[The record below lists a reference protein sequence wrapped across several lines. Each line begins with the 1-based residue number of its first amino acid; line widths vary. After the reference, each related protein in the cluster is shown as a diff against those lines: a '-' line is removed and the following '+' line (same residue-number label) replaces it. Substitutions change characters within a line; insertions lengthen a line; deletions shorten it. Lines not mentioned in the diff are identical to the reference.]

1 MAEKKF
7 NVRLQL
13 KYDTLENWVTNNPV
27 LKAGETALATIKTGN
42 TETTNSVAPPQ
53 ILTKVGDGQT
63 AFNDLPYTTALA
75 ADVYTWAK
83 KSKDNHIAD
92 LIDWGFASQ
101 STINNITALIE
112 RLQYYGDSTI
122 EPTDESYFTVDST
135 GTCIN
140 GLSAT
145 GKASVSG
152 TVVFPYKIDNK
163 IITQIVPQTDILGE
177 MRNIFYGSTNSV
189 TKVIIPNSVSVVGSM
204 AFPVPTITSVNIPD
218 GIEAIESCVFMNSG
232 ITSIKIPDSVTT
244 IKSSAFAGTSSLKE
258 VVLPNSV
265 DNIYDSFSGSSI
277 EEIKLSK
284 NIGTIPGRC
293 FSGCSNLKTVD
304 IPYGVIVIEGFAFAG
319 CTSLTKISIPSTVT
333 DIADEAFSKVTDTGT
348 INPPILEGITIYCEQ
363 GSYADTYAKSKGI
376 NVVYT
381 EVKDIVT
388 SEVAEKLQYYGDSNI
403 EPSPI
408 EWFVLNDA
416 KDTITGLSATGKTSA
431 TSPLVLPY
439 KDSSTGTLITTIGND
454 MYPIDQD
461 ATNTI
466 TKIVVPSSVTTFKEY
481 AFASSSLQSI
491 NIPESITSLPNN
503 LFNYSSL
510 MSISI
515 PNTVTSVGS
524 NTFAGTKLKT
534 ITFPDSVTSIS
545 ANAVPSC
552 QLLESVKLPRNITT
566 IESCLFDGCSK
577 LKSIEIPYGVTS
589 IQDSAFIGCTSLVK
603 AIIPNTVTSIETA
616 SFSMTYGNPG
626 AISGLIFYCEKGSY
640 AETYAKTKNIP
651 VVYTDI
657 EESYF
662 DSFSTKDSEE
672 RLQYYGDATIEPS
685 PISWFT
691 LNDAKNK
698 IIGLTDTGKTNMTAE
713 VVIPYKDPDSG
724 TLITSIVSDT
734 GESIFTQS
742 TTSITKIIIPRT
754 LVNFDDNYVFS
765 ISTLKTVILPDTLT
779 TITNGAFM
787 GCSSLESIS
796 IPNSVTTIDSN
807 AFGSC
812 SSLKSLYIPDS
823 VTTLG
828 SNSITN
834 CTALETVRLSNNLT
848 TINDYTFEGCTKL
861 NNLIIPD
868 SVTTIGDAFISCAG
882 LKKIVIPDTVTSIG
896 DKAFYTSLE
905 SNATLIEGL
914 NIYCPQGSYAMSYA
928 FDKGINVTN
937 IYYTDVSA
945 SYLSGIIETA
955 SEALST
961 KSGGTVE
968 APVTFKDT
976 VTFEKAPSVPNPSG
990 TSDAVNKGYVDDQ
1003 IEAVKSG
1010 ESATPEYKAVTL
1022 NTSITGVKEG
1032 LAKFT
1037 LTGLVQ
1043 PCNHNPGHGNVLNHY
1058 VPLQHTIGTLN
1069 ISDSENNTYASM
1081 EIELYGRNANDTR
1094 GFATAKDELTEKYL
1108 KRVWSKDFMLSMEYH
1123 TSTEACTANT
1133 SDYIHTFT
1141 IPTNAFGTEIPK
1153 TTGVIEP
1160 VCSFAYPRTK
1170 TEITTTTTSSG
1181 NFISMEYVEADNS
1194 YKVYIRSPIAN
1205 AKSLFDVKYF
1215 IVYELATPVYDYHTN
1230 KLFIKEGSKITF
1242 TQRSVESFTT
1252 SNSTP
1257 AMSTCPLT
1265 ATIQAPTNSAAVLEG
1280 FEQTSFNLN
1289 DLNTR
1294 VDNIEVSSRKI
1305 GAADGS
1311 TDDSDA
1317 IQLLINNAETE
1328 TGLVTDVVIPEG
1340 IYALGKSLEI
1350 TKSNIKLIGDG
1361 NVIFKP
1367 TGNFP
1372 AIKIYRP
1379 TTTSVEDVSV
1389 ENISIWLPNTAYLDG
1404 DFAGSHSGI
1413 YIDGSYAATRGLY
1426 RVTIKDVSIHGVYR
1440 YATQDTD
1447 KSYGIY
1453 FKDNTLEN
1461 TFAYFCTIEN
1471 VKAMSV
1477 YCGLYLGEKV
1487 NCTNVTG
1494 FHWDISNVYNYSGGD
1509 AVKMGVAYGIICRST
1524 YNTIDFRGQSFG
1536 DDHGSWVYKD
1546 YDKNVYSLATVV
1558 GENNVK
1564 VVDGLDYFID
1574 DYNVKA
1580 IESITVENKT
1590 IDVFLG
1596 RNNLSKAGILC
1607 SGTFNTFKG
1616 HIYDPQR
1623 SDYQYIFTS
1632 SSRYNRY
1639 YYPTAFYLWG
1649 STHSYTSFN
1658 VDLYGTGD
1666 KSKIL
1671 NLEYDI
1677 LKDVGYENK
1686 CLDYIEGQMETL
1698 VSDNFVDG
1706 VDADGSNIG
1715 HSPHF
1720 GIQDNALSYVNKFST
1735 INVYQLN
1742 GETQTPVTV
1751 NNESAAS
1758 VIGDIFDPKSTNK
1771 GFRNGI
1777 TFDQIPTLD
1786 NPIYIDIDIN
1796 PDHKIEYISRF
1807 GIQFNQYICRT
1818 FDILVQKSG
1827 SDTISPYGI
1836 TDSCILN
1843 NNNVQ
1848 HSFLAYHV
1856 SNDGDIKTWDN
1867 IVKIRIILK
1876 KGLNTGTYNPNGK
1889 VGISLIWA
1897 TDAQHGGNSW
1907 LPRGGGEVYGD
1918 LKSTGDFIA
1927 TINDTT
1933 HKLSEK
1939 ANKAATLEGYGITD
1953 AYDKN
1958 TIDSKISSVYRYKG
1972 TIASTSALPT
1982 ENLSVGDVYNIETS
1996 GTIGSGETAVKVNAG
2011 DNVAWVQPKDATG
2024 YWDVL
2029 AGTVDLSVY
2038 YTKTEVDTK
2047 VENDLAS
2054 SIVNNLVSTD
2064 TDKSLSALQGK
2075 TLKAAVD
2082 KKLDAYEITTSI
2094 TNNALLLND
2103 RSDNQLTNVTINTLT
2118 LTTPDSLDRGYQC
2131 SLSFK
2136 TGLGKPSVIYSA
2148 TPIKWCGVDCDKNG
2162 DFTPQAST
2170 NYEVSIKCLGLDSLN
2185 NPIVIARVGVF

>member
-140 GLSAT
+140 GLSTT
-145 GKASVSG
+145 GKSSISG
-152 TVVFPYKIDNK
+152 TVVFPYKINNK
-163 IITQIVPQTDILGE
+163 IITQIIPQTDILGE
-177 MRNIFYGSTNSV
+177 MHNIFDGSTNSV
-189 TKVIIPNSVSVVGSM
+189 TKVIIPSSVLVVGPL
-204 AFPVPTITSVNIPD
+204 AFNTPTITSVNIPD
-218 GIEAIESCVFMNSG
+218 KIETIESCTFMNSG

-244 IKSSAFAGTSSLKE
+244 IKSQAFAGTSSLKE
-258 VVLPNSV
+258 IVLPDSV
-265 DNIYDSFSGSSI
+265 TEIYDSFRGSGI
-277 EEIKLSK
+277 EKIKLSK
-284 NIGTIPGRC
+284 HLGTMGC
-293 FSGCSNLKTVD
+293 FSGCSSLKTID
-304 IPYGVIVIEGFAFAG
+304 IPYGITKIDYFAFAG
-319 CTSLTKISIPSTVT
+319 CTSLTKVNIPNTVT
-333 DIADEAFSKVTDTGT
+333 SIADDAFSKVTDTST

-376 NVVYT
+376 NAVYT

-388 SEVAEKLQYYGDSNI
+388 NEVAEK
-403 EPSPI
+403 
-408 EWFVLNDA
+408 
-416 KDTITGLSATGKTSA
+416 
-431 TSPLVLPY
+431 
-439 KDSSTGTLITTIGND
+439 
-454 MYPIDQD
+454 
-461 ATNTI
+461 
-466 TKIVVPSSVTTFKEY
+466 
-481 AFASSSLQSI
+481 
-491 NIPESITSLPNN
+491 
-503 LFNYSSL
+503 
-510 MSISI
+510 
-515 PNTVTSVGS
+515 
-524 NTFAGTKLKT
+524 
-534 ITFPDSVTSIS
+534 
-545 ANAVPSC
+545 
-552 QLLESVKLPRNITT
+552 
-566 IESCLFDGCSK
+566 
-577 LKSIEIPYGVTS
+577 
-589 IQDSAFIGCTSLVK
+589 
-603 AIIPNTVTSIETA
+603 
-616 SFSMTYGNPG
+616 
-626 AISGLIFYCEKGSY
+626 
-640 AETYAKTKNIP
+640 
-651 VVYTDI
+651 
-657 EESYF
+657 
-662 DSFSTKDSEE
+662 
-672 RLQYYGDATIEPS
+672 LQYYGDATIEPS

-698 IIGLTDTGKTNMTAE
+698 IIGLTDTGKANVTAE
-713 VVIPYKDPDSG
+713 VVIPYKDPESG
-724 TLITSIVSDT
+724 TLITSIVS
-734 GESIFTQS
+734 EMSMSIFTQS
-742 TTSITKIIIPRT
+742 TTAVTKIVIPRT
-754 LVNFDDNYVFS
+754 LTDIDEYTFS
-765 ISTLKTVILPDTLT
+765 ALSSLKTIVLPDTLT
-779 TITNGAFM
+779 KLPNGAFSD
-787 GCSSLESIS
+787 CTSLTSIN
-796 IPNSVTTIDSN
+796 IPNGVTSIESN
-807 AFGSC
+807 AFSSC
-812 SSLKSLYIPDS
+812 TGLKSLYIPDS

-828 SNSITN
+828 SNSIVY
-834 CTALETVRLSNNLT
+834 CTALETVRLSNSLT

-868 SVTTIGDAFISCAG
+868 SVTTIGDAFISCTG

-896 DKAFYTSLE
+896 NMAFYKGYENASL
-905 SNATLIEGL
+905 IDGL

-1205 AKSLFDVKYF
+1205 AKNLFDVKYF

-1230 KLFIKEGSKITF
+1230 KLFIKDGSKIAF
-1242 TQRSVESFTT
+1242 TQRSVESFIT

-1265 ATIQAPTNSAAVLEG
+1265 AAIQAPTNSAAVLEG

-1294 VDNIEVSSRKI
+1294 VDNIEVSSSKV

-1389 ENISIWLPNTAYLDG
+1389 ENISIWLPNAAYLDG

-1453 FKDNTLEN
+1453 FKDNTLAD

-1558 GENNVK
+1558 GTDNVK

-1580 IESITVENKT
+1580 IESITVDNKT

-1706 VDADGSNIG
+1706 VDVDGSNIG

-1720 GIQDNALSYVNKFST
+1720 GIQDNALSYINKFST
-1735 INVYQLN
+1735 ISVYQLS

-1777 TFDQIPTLD
+1777 TFDQIPTLE

-1796 PDHKIEYISRF
+1796 ADHKIEYISRF

-1827 SDTISPYGI
+1827 SDSISPYGI

-1876 KGLNTGTYNPNGK
+1876 KGLTTGTYNPDGK

-1918 LKSTGDFIA
+1918 LKSTGDFVA

-1939 ANKAATLEGYGITD
+1939 ANKATTLQGYGIID
-1953 AYDKN
+1953 AYDKD
-1958 TIDSKISSVYRYKG
+1958 TIDAKISSVYRYKG
-1972 TIASTSALPT
+1972 TITSTSNLPT
-1982 ENLSVGDVYNIETS
+1982 ENLLVGDVYNIETS
-1996 GTIGSGETAVKVNAG
+1996 GTIGSGDAAIKVNAG
-2011 DNVAWVQPKDATG
+2011 DNVAWTG
-2024 YWDVL
+2024 TDWDVL

-2047 VENDLAS
+2047 VENDLVS
-2054 SIVNNLVSTD
+2054 SIVTNLVSTD

-2082 KKLDAYEITTSI
+2082 KKLDAY
-2094 TNNALLLND
+2094 
-2103 RSDNQLTNVTINTLT
+2103 
-2118 LTTPDSLDRGYQC
+2118 
-2131 SLSFK
+2131 
-2136 TGLGKPSVIYSA
+2136 
-2148 TPIKWCGVDCDKNG
+2148 
-2162 DFTPQAST
+2162 
-2170 NYEVSIKCLGLDSLN
+2170 
-2185 NPIVIARVGVF
+2185 